1 MVYIWASKWDR
12 LDIFYFRKVTNAN
25 FMQLSHLTNYNGS
38 NPQKPNRRMATNFQ
52 DNIVS
57 ILDGLI
63 AMKAN
68 SLLKKIIN
76 AF

>member
-1 MVYIWASKWDR
+1 
-12 LDIFYFRKVTNAN
+12 
-25 FMQLSHLTNYNGS
+25 MQLSHLTNYNGS

>member
-12 LDIFYFRKVTNAN
+12 LDIFYFRQVTNAN

-38 NPQKPNRRMATNFQ
+38 NTQKPNRRMATNFQ

-57 ILDGLI
+57 KLDGLI

>member
-1 MVYIWASKWDR
+1 MVHIWAGKWDR

-25 FMQLSHLTNYNGS
+25 FMQFSHLTNHNGCDL
-38 NPQKPNRRMATNFQ
+38 QKPYRRMATNFQ

-57 ILDGLI
+57 KLDGLI
-63 AMKAN
+63 AMKTN
-68 SLLKKIIN
+68 LLLKKIIN

>member
-1 MVYIWASKWDR
+1 MVYIWACKWDR

-25 FMQLSHLTNYNGS
+25 LVEMSHLTNYNGS
-38 NPQKPNRRMATNFQ
+38 KPQKPNRRMATNFQ

-57 ILDGLI
+57 FLDGLI

-68 SLLKKIIN
+68 LLLKKIIN
-76 AF
+76 TF